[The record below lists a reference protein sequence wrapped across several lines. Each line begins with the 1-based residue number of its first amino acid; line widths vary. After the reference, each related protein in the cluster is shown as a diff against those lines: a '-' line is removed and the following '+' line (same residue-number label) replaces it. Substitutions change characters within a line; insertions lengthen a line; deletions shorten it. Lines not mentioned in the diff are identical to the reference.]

1 MTIQLT
7 QEQLTELVTVLDTFV
22 MDGIDEDNKFIEVY
36 NTLTEQVQNWPTLG
50 VDNSTPIQLENTILL

>member
-36 NTLTEQVQNWPTLG
+36 NTLTDQVQN
-50 VDNSTPIQLENTILL
+50 